1 MKTLVVSFYYT
12 PEVGAAPSR
21 ITNLA
26 RGLKDNG
33 IDVDVLTCMP
43 NYPKG
48 RIFEGY
54 RHRFSMKENI
64 DGIGVYRYWTY
75 ACNSKNPVKRVIAM
89 LSFAFTMWFFAFRF
103 RLIKSYDRVII
114 QSPPLLVASSAMF
127 LFKKMKRKNVILNVS
142 DLWPVSA
149 VELGVMKEGGRSH
162 RFMLRHERFIYRNAD
177 AVMGQSQEIIN
188 HVLEMF
194 PEKKTFLYRNL
205 QESENM
211 AQQDSNGRRKNGLK
225 IVYAGLF
232 GVAQDLL
239 SLVKNIDFK
248 QLGVEFHLY
257 GGGNQLDEILKH
269 IGDGEKNVF
278 YHGFLQKNELA
289 AELKKYD
296 VSIIPLMTS
305 IKGAVPSKIFDILP
319 HGIPVLFSGDGE
331 GADIVNEYGIG
342 LTSKP
347 ADYKTLELNIR
358 KFAEMPDNEY
368 NKYIKNCISASSD
381 AFSFKKQMIH
391 FANFIKE

>member
-1 MKTLVVSFYYT
+1 MKTLIVSFYYT
-12 PEVGAAPSR
+12 PEMGAAPSR
-21 ITNLA
+21 IANLA

-64 DGIGVYRYWTY
+64 DGINIYRYWTY
-75 ACNSKNPVKRVIAM
+75 ACNSKNPIKRVIAM

-103 RLIKSYDRVII
+103 RLIKGYDRVII
-114 QSPPLLVASSAMF
+114 QSPPLLVASSAIL
-127 LFKKMKRKNVILNVS
+127 LFKKIKRKNVILNVS

-149 VELGVMKEGGRSH
+149 VELGVMKEGSRSH
-162 RFMLRHERFIYRNAD
+162 RFMLRHERFIYKNAD

-188 HVLEMF
+188 HVLGMF
-194 PEKKTFLYRNL
+194 PEKKTFMYRNL
-205 QESENM
+205 QESGNQS
-211 AQQDSNGRRKNGLK
+211 QQDFSGRRKNGLK

-239 SLVKNIDFK
+239 SLIKNIDFK
-248 QLGVEFHLY
+248 QLNVEFHLY
-257 GGGNQLDEILKH
+257 GGGNQLDEILKY
-269 IGDGEKNVF
+269 IGNGEKNIF

-289 AELKKYD
+289 VELKKYD
-296 VSIIPLMTS
+296 LSIIPLMVS

-319 HGIPVLFSGDGE
+319 HGIPILFSGDGE
-331 GADIVNEYGIG
+331 GASIVNEYGIG

-347 ADYKTLELNIR
+347 ADYKTLERNIQ
-358 KFAEMPDNEY
+358 KFTEISDTEY
-368 NKYIKNCISASSD
+368 NNYIENCIYASNN
-381 AFSFKKQMIH
+381 AFCFKKQMAR

>member
-103 RLIKSYDRVII
+103 RLIKSYDKVII

-211 AQQDSNGRRKNGLK
+211 AQQDFNGRRKNGLK

-289 AELKKYD
+289 DELKKYD

-368 NKYIKNCISASSD
+368 NKYIENCISASND
-381 AFSFKKQMIH
+381 AFSFKKQMMR